1 MRFTIFIWNFQMKE
15 TRSTHKKIN
24 IAIDGFSACGKS
36 TLAKALARTLH
47 FAYVDSGAM
56 YRAVTLFFLDNG
68 ISTENLVQMKKALTD
83 IEIHFTRIKGDN
95 RIFLNNVDVSEE
107 IRKMRINENVSQ
119 VAAVPEV
126 RRQMVALQQKTGKRK
141 GVVMDG
147 RDIGTVV
154 FPEAELKI
162 FLTADVDIR
171 TQRRYDELLAKGEK
185 VDKQAIKKNLDE
197 RDYIDSH
204 RHDSPLRKAETAVE
218 LDNSYL
224 SPEEQLAWVLKLGN
238 F

>member
-1 MRFTIFIWNFQMKE
+1 MIP
-15 TRSTHKKIN
+15 HKKIN

-36 TLAKALARTLH
+36 TLAKALAKVLH

-56 YRAVTLFFLDNG
+56 YRAVTIFFLNNH
-68 ISTENLVQMKKALTD
+68 ISLQNLAQVKKALTE

-95 RIFLNNVDVSEE
+95 KIFLNSVDVSNA
-107 IRKMRINENVSQ
+107 IRTMRVNENVSQ
-119 VAAVPEV
+119 VAAIPEV
-126 RRQMVALQQKTGKRK
+126 RRQMVALQKKTGEKK

-154 FPEAELKI
+154 FPDAELKI

-171 TQRRYDELLAKGEK
+171 AQRRYDELVDKGEK
-185 VDKQAIKKNLDE
+185 VNKQAIKKNLEE

-204 RHDSPLRKAETAVE
+204 RNDSPLRKADSAIE
-218 LDNSYL
+218 LDNSFL
-224 SPEEQLAWVLKLGN
+224 TQEEQLAWVLKLVEN
-238 F
+238 NR

>member
-1 MRFTIFIWNFQMKE
+1 MKD
-15 TRSTHKKIN
+15 TQPTHKKIN

-36 TLAKALARTLH
+36 TLAKALSQTLH
-47 FAYVDSGAM
+47 YAYVDSGAM
-56 YRAVTLFFLDNG
+56 YRAVTLYFLDNHV
-68 ISTENLVQMKKALTD
+68 SLENLAQVKKALTE
-83 IEIHFTRIKGDN
+83 IEIHFSRIKGEN
-95 RIFLNNVDVSEE
+95 KIFLNNVDVSEA

-119 VAAVPEV
+119 VAAIPEV
-126 RRQMVALQQKTGKRK
+126 RRQMVALQQKSGKKK

-154 FPEAELKI
+154 FPDAELKI
-162 FLTADVDIR
+162 FLNADVDVR

-185 VDKQAIKKNLDE
+185 VNKQAVKKNLEE

-204 RHDSPLRKAETAVE
+204 RHDSPLRKADDAIE

-224 SPEEQLAWVLKLGN
+224 TPEEQLGWVLKLVASEL
-238 F
+238 

>member
-1 MRFTIFIWNFQMKE
+1 MTP
-15 TRSTHKKIN
+15 HKKIN

-36 TLAKALARTLH
+36 TLAKALAKVLH

-56 YRAVTLFFLDNG
+56 YRAVTIFFLNNH
-68 ISTENLVQMKKALTD
+68 ISLQNLAQVKKALTE

-95 RIFLNNVDVSEE
+95 KIFLNSVDVSDA
-107 IRKMRINENVSQ
+107 IRTMRINENVSQ
-119 VAAVPEV
+119 VAAIPEV
-126 RRQMVALQQKTGKRK
+126 RRQMVALQKKTGEKK

-154 FPEAELKI
+154 FPDAELKI

-171 TQRRYDELLAKGEK
+171 AQRRYDELVAKGEK
-185 VDKQAIKKNLDE
+185 VNIQAIKKNLEE

-204 RHDSPLRKAETAVE
+204 RNDSPLRKADTAIE
-218 LDNSYL
+218 LDNSFL
-224 SPEEQLAWVLKLGN
+224 TPEEQLTWVLKLVEN
-238 F
+238 NR

>member
-1 MRFTIFIWNFQMKE
+1 MIP
-15 TRSTHKKIN
+15 HKKIN

-36 TLAKALARTLH
+36 TLAKALAKVLH

-56 YRAVTLFFLDNG
+56 YRAVTIFFLNNH
-68 ISTENLVQMKKALTD
+68 ISLQNLAQVKKALTE

-95 RIFLNNVDVSEE
+95 KIFLNSVDVSNA
-107 IRKMRINENVSQ
+107 IRTMRVNENVSQ
-119 VAAVPEV
+119 VAAIPEV
-126 RRQMVALQQKTGKRK
+126 RRQMVALQKKTGEKK

-154 FPEAELKI
+154 FPDAELKI

-171 TQRRYDELLAKGEK
+171 AQRRYDELVDKGEK
-185 VDKQAIKKNLDE
+185 VNKQAIKKNLEE

-204 RHDSPLRKAETAVE
+204 RNDSPLRKADSAIE
-218 LDNSYL
+218 LDNSFL
-224 SPEEQLAWVLKLGN
+224 TQEAQLAWVLKLVEN
-238 F
+238 NR